1 MKLNFGDDLE
11 CKRSR
16 KKVLVIGMLNS
27 IHFSNWLSRFKNEE
41 IDFYIYPSRQYRKL
55 DPNLRKLISEEQI
68 ARYVLV
74 RKFPTKN
81 TSNFL
86 DFAFETKWLKFVN
99 PNFRA
104 KGLRRF
110 LKRNNMDFIHALEIQ
125 NAGYLLLNIHDEYLE
140 NSEVIVTNWGSDI
153 FYYSKSLEHEKKIRK
168 VLRLADRYSAECFR
182 DYKLATKL
190 DFVGRHLP
198 LIPNSFFFEAHD
210 EEIRNSKAS
219 TRNSV
224 VVKGYGGEFGQVQ
237 IVIEVIKKL
246 LESGTDY
253 SFFFYSVTPDVEP
266 SILELQSRFSSKIE
280 FVSIKKKIS
289 KIEMADKFRNSR
301 VYIGCSKS
309 DGISTSFLEALQHG
323 SYPIQTNTS
332 CGSEWVLKGAVASL
346 INPSAI
352 ELRDE
357 LVKALESDELVN
369 HAQDENLKVVLE
381 HLNSAEIFAKSKLF
395 YDIY

>member
-11 CKRSR
+11 CKQGR

-27 IHFSNWLSRFKNEE
+27 IHFSNWLSRFKNED
-41 IDFYIYPSRQYRKL
+41 IDFFIYPSRQYRKI
-55 DPNLRKLISEEQI
+55 DPNLKKLISEKQT

-74 RKFPTKN
+74 RKFPTIN

-86 DFAFETKWLKFVN
+86 DFALETKWLKFIS

-104 KGLRRF
+104 KGLISF
-110 LKRNNMDFIHALEIQ
+110 LKRKRMDFIHALEIQ
-125 NAGYLLLNIHDEYLE
+125 NAGYLLLKIHSKFLE

-153 FYYSKSLEHEKKIRK
+153 FYYSKFSEHEEKIRK

-198 LIPNSFFFEAHD
+198 LIPNSFFFEEHD
-210 EEIRNSKAS
+210 EEMRNSKAS
-219 TRNSV
+219 TRNLV

-237 IVIEVIKKL
+237 IVIEVIEKL
-246 LESGTDY
+246 LESGTDF
-253 SFFFYSVTPDVEP
+253 SFFFYSVTPDIEP
-266 SILELQSRFSSKIE
+266 SILELQSRFSSKID

-289 KIEMADKFRNSR
+289 KIEMADRFRNSR

-332 CGSEWVLKGAVASL
+332 CASEWVLKGVVASL

-357 LVKALESDELVN
+357 LIKALKSDELVN
-369 HAQDENLKVVLE
+369 HAQDENLKVVLK
-381 HLNSAEIFAKSKLF
+381 HLNSSEVFAKSKLF

>member
-1 MKLNFGDDLE
+1 
-11 CKRSR
+11 
-16 KKVLVIGMLNS
+16 
-27 IHFSNWLSRFKNEE
+27 
-41 IDFYIYPSRQYRKL
+41 
-55 DPNLRKLISEEQI
+55 
-68 ARYVLV
+68 
-74 RKFPTKN
+74 
-81 TSNFL
+81 
-86 DFAFETKWLKFVN
+86 
-99 PNFRA
+99 
-104 KGLRRF
+104 
-110 LKRNNMDFIHALEIQ
+110 MDFIHALEIQ
-125 NAGYLLLNIHDEYLE
+125 SAGYLLLNIHDEYLE

-198 LIPNSFFFEAHD
+198 LIPNSFFFESHD

-237 IVIEVIKKL
+237 IVIEVIEKL
-246 LESGTDY
+246 LESGTGY

-280 FVSIKKKIS
+280 FASIKKKIS

-332 CGSEWVLKGAVASL
+332 CASEWVLKGAVASL

-352 ELRDE
+352 ELTDE
-357 LVKALESDELVN
+357 LVKALQSDELVN